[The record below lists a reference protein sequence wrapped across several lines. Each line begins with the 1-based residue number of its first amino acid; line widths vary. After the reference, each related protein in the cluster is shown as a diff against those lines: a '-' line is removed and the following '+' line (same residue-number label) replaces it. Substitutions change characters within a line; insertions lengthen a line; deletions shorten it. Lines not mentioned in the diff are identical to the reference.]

1 MIVGKV
7 ILAVFI
13 FLCRIDFAVDCLR
26 NALDDLCAVNGRILD
41 VDGNI
46 LFLICQEG
54 IGIAIAGDVVLRQ
67 KAFQRS
73 RDGCAEGNL
82 VGVNIVDHQNGDILN
97 VRLDIFNVADKVEQ
111 LEDVHVLLLQA
122 VVGIRRILAAVDD
135 PADGALQEGMYRV
148 IELIERHK
156 GVLVLVL
163 YLLRRLLETGQHG
176 AFAARKVLA
185 GIAVLADFRENLL
198 DDDELIRD
206 KGESRAELRRAGK
219 ALDVEDRIIKGKQA
233 L

>member
-1 MIVGKV
+1 M
-7 ILAVFI
+7 
-13 FLCRIDFAVDCLR
+13 
-26 NALDDLCAVNGRILD
+26 
-41 VDGNI
+41 
-46 LFLICQEG
+46 
-54 IGIAIAGDVVLRQ
+54 
-67 KAFQRS
+67 
-73 RDGCAEGNL
+73 
-82 VGVNIVDHQNGDILN
+82 NIVDHQDGDVLD

-111 LEDVHVLLLQA
+111 LEDVHVLLFQA

-163 YLLRRLLETGQHG
+163 YLLRRLLEAGQHG

-185 GIAVLADFRENLL
+185 GVSVLADLCENLL
-198 DDDELIRD
+198 DDDELIRN
-206 KGESRAELRRAGK
+206 KGESRAELRCAGK

>member
-1 MIVGKV
+1 M
-7 ILAVFI
+7 
-13 FLCRIDFAVDCLR
+13 
-26 NALDDLCAVNGRILD
+26 
-41 VDGNI
+41 
-46 LFLICQEG
+46 
-54 IGIAIAGDVVLRQ
+54 
-67 KAFQRS
+67 
-73 RDGCAEGNL
+73 
-82 VGVNIVDHQNGDILN
+82 
-97 VRLDIFNVADKVEQ
+97 
-111 LEDVHVLLLQA
+111 
-122 VVGIRRILAAVDD
+122 GIRRILAAVDD
-135 PADGALQEGMYRV
+135 SADGALQEGMYRV

-156 GVLVLVL
+156 GVFILVFDF
-163 YLLRRLLETGQHG
+163 LRRLLETGQHG

>member
-1 MIVGKV
+1 M
-7 ILAVFI
+7 
-13 FLCRIDFAVDCLR
+13 
-26 NALDDLCAVNGRILD
+26 
-41 VDGNI
+41 
-46 LFLICQEG
+46 
-54 IGIAIAGDVVLRQ
+54 
-67 KAFQRS
+67 
-73 RDGCAEGNL
+73 
-82 VGVNIVDHQNGDILN
+82 NIVDHQDGDVLD

-111 LEDVHVLLLQA
+111 LEDIHVLLFQA

-156 GVLVLVL
+156 GVFILVFDF
-163 YLLRRLLETGQHG
+163 LRRLLEAGQHG

-185 GIAVLADFRENLL
+185 GVAVLADLCENLL
-198 DDDELIRD
+198 DDDELIWH
-206 KGESRAELRRAGK
+206 KGEGRAELRRAGK

>member
-1 MIVGKV
+1 M
-7 ILAVFI
+7 
-13 FLCRIDFAVDCLR
+13 
-26 NALDDLCAVNGRILD
+26 
-41 VDGNI
+41 
-46 LFLICQEG
+46 
-54 IGIAIAGDVVLRQ
+54 
-67 KAFQRS
+67 
-73 RDGCAEGNL
+73 
-82 VGVNIVDHQNGDILN
+82 NIVDHQDGDVLD

-156 GVLVLVL
+156 GVFILVFNF
-163 YLLRRLLETGQHG
+163 LRRLLEAGQHG
-176 AFAARKVLA
+176 AFAARKVLS
-185 GIAVLADFRENLL
+185 GVAVLADFRENLL
-198 DDDELIRD
+198 DDDELIRN

-219 ALDVEDRIIKGKQA
+219 ALDVEDRIVKGKQA

>member
-1 MIVGKV
+1 M
-7 ILAVFI
+7 
-13 FLCRIDFAVDCLR
+13 
-26 NALDDLCAVNGRILD
+26 
-41 VDGNI
+41 
-46 LFLICQEG
+46 
-54 IGIAIAGDVVLRQ
+54 
-67 KAFQRS
+67 
-73 RDGCAEGNL
+73 
-82 VGVNIVDHQNGDILN
+82 NIVDHQDGDVLD

-163 YLLRRLLETGQHG
+163 YLLRRLLEAGQHG

-185 GIAVLADFRENLL
+185 GVAVLADLCENLL
-198 DDDELIRD
+198 DDDELIRH
-206 KGESRAELRRAGK
+206 KGEGRAELRRAGK
-219 ALDVEDRIIKGKQA
+219 ALDVEDRVIEGKQA